1 MKIERI
7 AGEIEKI
14 APLKLAQDWD
24 NVGLLVG
31 DSGKDIKKILV
42 TIDITGVVAA
52 EAKKL
57 KADLILSYHPVIWDG
72 LKSVTAAG
80 EGAVVYELI
89 RSGIGVYSIHTA
101 FDAAIGG
108 VNDALADVVGIEN
121 AEPIGDYVARPD
133 GDYYKLTTF
142 VPDGDLEKVAN
153 AVFAAGA
160 GAIGNYSKC
169 SFRSDGEG
177 TFLPLHGAKPAI
189 GKKGSL
195 ERVSE
200 IKFETVVAADKVANV
215 VTAMRQAHPYETP
228 AFDVVRH
235 YDFESKFG
243 LGRMG
248 RLAKATAMS
257 EIIAD
262 VKKATGARAV
272 GIVGKEKRTVWT
284 AAVCAGSCGKIIN
297 AVIAKNCDL
306 YLTGELKHHQAL
318 AAQEAGVTCLCLS
331 HTVSERFA
339 LKKLA
344 NKLKKQ
350 LKDVTILTS
359 KKDADPFK
367 WKSI

>member
-189 GKKGSL
+189 GKKGSRL
-195 ERVSE
+195 PQ
-200 IKFETVVAADKVANV
+200 IKLQT
-215 VTAMRQAHPYETP
+215 
-228 AFDVVRH
+228 
-235 YDFESKFG
+235 
-243 LGRMG
+243 
-248 RLAKATAMS
+248 
-257 EIIAD
+257 
-262 VKKATGARAV
+262 
-272 GIVGKEKRTVWT
+272 
-284 AAVCAGSCGKIIN
+284 
-297 AVIAKNCDL
+297 
-306 YLTGELKHHQAL
+306 
-318 AAQEAGVTCLCLS
+318 
-331 HTVSERFA
+331 
-339 LKKLA
+339 
-344 NKLKKQ
+344 
-350 LKDVTILTS
+350 
-359 KKDADPFK
+359 
-367 WKSI
+367 